1 MKRYLLLLVMAATVG
16 TSVAQTAKEMA
27 EKRKEVMSMSK
38 EEMSAKASKAAEEEA
53 KRYEKEGWKVAPG
66 SLPLKAQLDKS
77 YAIQQ
82 QYDENFESKFVMGQ
96 AISVGSTYD
105 AARMQAVELAKQEL
119 AGMIGSV
126 ITAQTET
133 AIANKQLSNEEA
145 ISITQT
151 IQKSRNQVAQ
161 RIGKVIVA
169 VELYRDNEAGKEV
182 LVRIAYNMDNAKR
195 IALETM
201 REELTKM
208 LDNLNKKLEELM
220 Q

>member
-1 MKRYLLLLVMAATVG
+1 
-16 TSVAQTAKEMA
+16 
-27 EKRKEVMSMSK
+27 
-38 EEMSAKASKAAEEEA
+38 
-53 KRYEKEGWKVAPG
+53 
-66 SLPLKAQLDKS
+66 
-77 YAIQQ
+77 
-82 QYDENFESKFVMGQ
+82 
-96 AISVGSTYD
+96 
-105 AARMQAVELAKQEL
+105 
-119 AGMIGSV
+119 MIGSV

-145 ISITQT
+145 VSITQT